1 MTAFTFGQAAVQVLG
16 GMTRRAPGK
25 SGGLH
30 RTGALVLRGSV
41 EAGTFEELFF
51 AIPAKG
57 ECDRLVR
64 TARAA
69 LDAGRRL
76 KRSARGEGRVLSV
89 AERQLAGLS
98 AGAVRVY
105 EELCTLARLNR
116 GRVYPSYDHLA
127 AATALGRATVAR
139 AIAALERAGFLVRQ
153 RRFARVEGEGP
164 GPRYAQTS
172 NAYRPTL
179 PQRLLGF
186 LPRWCRPAPIPADA
200 AQALADRAEDVAAM
214 QATLPCRELAQA
226 TVGGALGR
234 VLAKLG
240 AALDAREQVP
250 ERESHDDPQPLPNFY
265 VQETKALI

>member
-1 MTAFTFGQAAVQVLG
+1 MTAFTFGQAAVQALG
-16 GMTRRAPGK
+16 GLTRRAPGK
-25 SGGLH
+25 SGAVH
-30 RTGALVLRGSV
+30 RTGAPVLRGSI

-51 AIPAKG
+51 AVPAKG

-64 TARAA
+64 LARAA

-76 KRSARGEGRVLSV
+76 KRTARGEGRSLSV

-98 AGAVRVY
+98 SGAVRVY
-105 EELCTLARLNR
+105 EELCMLARLNK

-139 AIAALERAGFLVRQ
+139 AITALERAGFLVRQ

-186 LPRWCRPAPIPADA
+186 LPRWCRPAPMPADA
-200 AQALADRAEDVAAM
+200 EQRLADRAEEVATMHA
-214 QATLPCRELAQA
+214 QLSCRELARA
-226 TVGGALGR
+226 TVSGSLGR

-240 AALDAREQVP
+240 AALDAQ
-250 ERESHDDPQPLPNFY
+250 ERESHRDLQPLQNSP
-265 VQETKALI
+265 VQEQNELA